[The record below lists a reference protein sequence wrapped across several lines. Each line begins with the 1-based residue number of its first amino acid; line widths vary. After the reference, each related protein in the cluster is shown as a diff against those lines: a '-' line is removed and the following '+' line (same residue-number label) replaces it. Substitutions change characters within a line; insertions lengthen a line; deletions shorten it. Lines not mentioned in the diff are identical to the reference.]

1 MKTIRWMERLFIAV
15 PLLLLL
21 LFAWTYLPNKILD
34 LESAQIAEIEIL
46 NGNSIKLIEITE
58 ESDIRYL
65 VDNLN
70 NITFQKGVPSIGVK
84 EFSYRTI
91 FLDNEGEVMEDLAI
105 HSSDTVKYQGFFYKA
120 ETEAIAYD
128 FIEELAND
136 KTESGD

>member
-1 MKTIRWMERLFIAV
+1 MKTIKWMERLFIAV

-65 VDNLN
+65 VDDLN
-70 NITFQKGVPSIGVK
+70 NITFQKGVPSIGEK
-84 EFSYRTI
+84 EFGYRTI
-91 FLDNEGEVMEDLAI
+91 FLDNEGEVMEDLVI
-105 HSSDTVKYQGFFYKA
+105 HSSDTVKYQGFFYEA

-128 FIEELAND
+128 FIEELASD